1 MPNHVKNIIC
11 IHGDSGQIKRILQE
25 IQNDEIGI
33 GSLDFNKLIP
43 MPQSLNI
50 ESGSQTQEGLRLY
63 HSFLDENNIP
73 EEIPDEE
80 LQALINQ
87 YMKQTEVDPE
97 VFSLGKQAYENIVQY
112 GYPTWYEW
120 SNANWGTKWNAY
132 EFMPYGGNSISFLTA
147 WNGVPQILTVLSEKY
162 PDVSFDYSWADEN
175 IGYNVGT
182 ATYLKGHVIEENIP
196 TEGSKEAYELS
207 AKIMGVDL
215 AIDYDLYLSEDGT
228 TYMSR
233 SDEEEDSLEV

>member
-11 IHGDSGQIKRILQE
+11 IYGDSEQIKRILQE

-50 ESGSQTQEGLRLY
+50 ESGSRTQEGLQLY

-73 EEIPDEE
+73 EEISDEG
-80 LQALINQ
+80 LQALITQ
-87 YMKQTEVDPE
+87 YVKQTEVDPE
-97 VFSLGKQAYENIVQY
+97 VFMLGKQTYENIVHY

-132 EFMPYGGNSISFLTA
+132 EFIPYDVGNSISFLTA
-147 WNGVPQILTVLSEKY
+147 WNGVPQILAVLSEKY
-162 PDVSFDYSWADEN
+162 PDISFGYSWADEN
-175 IGYNVGT
+175 IGYNVGME
-182 ATYLKGHVIEENIP
+182 TYLNGNAIDSYMPI
-196 TEGSKEAYELS
+196 GDSKEAYEY
-207 AKIMGVDL
+207 AEKIWNFGL
-215 AIDYDLYLSEDGT
+215 TANYGLSEDGMT
-228 TYMSR
+228 NIAR
-233 SDEEEDSLEV
+233 SDDEEDSLEV